1 MSSGKAS
8 EFDLQSNV
16 VRLSVVIRIVNV
28 KLPAGLPEGVMC
40 CLPVEV
46 EDVDLQTLSV

>member
-28 KLPAGLPEGVMC
+28 KLIAGGIAGRC
-40 CLPVEV
+40 
-46 EDVDLQTLSV
+46 DVLFAGRG